1 MVDEPEDDEFYGGYG
16 DNALDVPPPE
26 LSFTDEQYRRDDLYS
41 QPEFRQYMAGR
52 IAAAS
57 WSAQAKRATTDFV
70 AAVITRTVMLSHNKT
85 IQEAMRFFELSVVE
99 LKTRFTARDIRTPDY
114 ASIMTSLESFFRFMI
129 SRTVGGPVIR
139 ERMLQHGQHVT
150 QRVEQVVA
158 PPRPVKEPSGSLS
171 DI

>member
-1 MVDEPEDDEFYGGYG
+1 MADAPAEEYYGGYG
-16 DNALDVPPPE
+16 DNALDMPPPE
-26 LSFTDEQYRRDDLYS
+26 LSFSDEQYRRDDLYS
-41 QPEFRQYMAGR
+41 QPEFRTYMAGR
-52 IAAAS
+52 IEAAS

-70 AAVITRTVMLSHNKT
+70 AATITRTVMLSHNKT
-85 IQEAMRFFELSVVE
+85 ITEAMRLFELAVVE

-114 ASIMTSLESFFRFMI
+114 ASIMTSLESYFRFMI

-158 PPRPVKEPSGSLS
+158 PPRPTKEPQNNLL
-171 DI
+171 DV